1 MNQEPPPTD
10 PTSPSLKEKPSLV
23 SSLGIILLCG
33 SVVAFTLGVL
43 CASTVI
49 LLLWPGTYFSF
60 TLAII
65 AGIKAW
71 KLLGKDATQTSAPK
85 TVAILQIANFF
96 MVLDFVNLA
105 LGITILL
112 LLNSPDLQRYFGK
125 STTTGEVKSTSPK
138 VAAVATPQ
146 SRD

>member
-1 MNQEPPPTD
+1 MNQEPRLTAPATVA
-10 PTSPSLKEKPSLV
+10 KPNLV
-23 SSLGIILLCG
+23 TSLGIMLSLG
-33 SVVAFTLGVL
+33 SVFALLWGVL
-43 CASTVI
+43 FASTVV

-71 KLLGKDATQTSAPK
+71 KLLSHDAATTSPPK
-85 TVAILQIANFF
+85 IVAFLQIVNFV

-112 LLNSPDLQRYFGK
+112 LLLYR
-125 STTTGEVKSTSPK
+125 
-138 VAAVATPQ
+138 
-146 SRD
+146 

>member
-1 MNQEPPPTD
+1 MNQEPRLTD
-10 PTSPSLKEKPSLV
+10 PATVAKPNLV
-23 SSLGIILLCG
+23 TSLGSMPLLG
-33 SVVAFTLGVL
+33 SVFALLWGVL
-43 CASTVI
+43 FASTVV

-71 KLLGKDATQTSAPK
+71 KLLSHDAATTSPPK
-85 TVAILQIANFF
+85 IVAFLQIVNFV

-112 LLNSPDLQRYFGK
+112 LLNSPDLKRYFGK
-125 STTTGEVKSTSPK
+125 SPTSGEPKSTLPQ
-138 VAAVATPQ
+138 AAADTKP
-146 SRD
+146 

>member
-1 MNQEPPPTD
+1 MNQEPPLTD
-10 PTSPSLKEKPSLV
+10 PLSQSRAEKPSLV
-23 SSLGIILLCG
+23 FSLGIMLVCG
-33 SVVAFTLGVL
+33 SVVAFCMGVL
-43 CASTVI
+43 FASTVI

-60 TLAII
+60 SLAII

-71 KLLGKDATQTSAPK
+71 RLLGRDAANTSAPK

-112 LLNSPDLQRYFGK
+112 LLHSPDIKRFFGN
-125 STTTGEVKSTSPK
+125 STTDG
-138 VAAVATPQ
+138 AAAASQTTKA
-146 SRD
+146 RR